1 MVLQALGK
9 VTTGVPQKLPAGHRV
24 HVRSDVAVQGDEVYW
39 PETQELHDVHVAE
52 FVVVEKVLPATQAAH
67 TAGDVVLQAVTTF
80 VPAAHTLQVM
90 GAVDPDGQ

>member
-1 MVLQALGK
+1 VVLQALGK

-52 FVVVEKVLPATQAAH
+52 FVVVE
-67 TAGDVVLQAVTTF
+67 
-80 VPAAHTLQVM
+80 
-90 GAVDPDGQ
+90 